1 MKKFSWTLSVF
12 YLVFIYGWIGFDIF
26 LFSQMKT
33 ESDIHIP
40 VLIVVLVNIL
50 FFMALI
56 ILLIVQ
62 SINIISAT
70 RNKNINYCINSYLFY
85 KYTATPIILTTIFIS
100 IYVMLGVMIITPIAF
115 IMPMVLIILPLLLG
129 IAFIVL
135 PILWIFAIMADIPSF
150 IAAVC
155 ILVLTKSEN
164 RISFGKCVLHFI
176 LQIIPVIDIID
187 GLYISIKYWKRGKI
201 AAVIT
206 AFCVIV
212 GIAVY
217 FTGTGGTGIVR

>member
-1 MKKFSWTLSVF
+1 MKKFSWTLAVF
-12 YLVFIYGWIGFDIF
+12 YLVFVYGWIGFDIF
-26 LFSQMKT
+26 LFSQT
-33 ESDIHIP
+33 GSESGVHIP

-50 FFMALI
+50 FFIALI
-56 ILLIVQ
+56 ILFIVQ

-100 IYVMLGVMIITPIAF
+100 LYIMLGVMIITPIAF
-115 IMPMVLIILPLLLG
+115 IMPMLLIILPLLLG

-155 ILVLTKSEN
+155 ILVLTKGEN
-164 RISFGKCVLHFI
+164 KISLGKCVLHFI

-201 AAVIT
+201 EAVIT
-206 AFCVIV
+206 AVCVIV

-217 FTGTGGTGIVR
+217 FTGTGIVR

>member
-12 YLVFIYGWIGFDIF
+12 YLVFVYGWIGFDIF

-85 KYTATPIILTTIFIS
+85 KYTATPIILTAIFIS
-100 IYVMLGVMIITPIAF
+100 LYIMLGVMIITPISLVMPQLLVILPFLLGFAF
-115 IMPMVLIILPLLLG
+115 IM
-129 IAFIVL
+129 L
-135 PILWIFAIMADIPSF
+135 PIVWTFAIMADIPSF

-164 RISFGKCVLHFI
+164 RISFGKCILHFI

-217 FTGTGGTGIVR
+217 FTGTGGMGIVR

>member
-85 KYTATPIILTTIFIS
+85 KYTATPIILTAIFIS
-100 IYVMLGVMIITPIAF
+100 LYIMLGVIIITPISLVMPQLLVILPFLLGFAF
-115 IMPMVLIILPLLLG
+115 IM
-129 IAFIVL
+129 L
-135 PILWIFAIMADIPSF
+135 PIVWTFAIIADIPSF

-217 FTGTGGTGIVR
+217 FIGTGIVR

>member
-12 YLVFIYGWIGFDIF
+12 YLVFVYGWIGFDVF

-33 ESDIHIP
+33 VSDIHIP

-50 FFMALI
+50 FCMALI

-62 SINIISAT
+62 GINIISAT
-70 RNKNINYCINSYLFY
+70 RDKNINYCINSYLFY

-100 IYVMLGVMIITPIAF
+100 IYVMLGVMIITPMAF
-115 IMPMVLIILPLLLG
+115 IMPMLLIILPLLLG

-155 ILVLTKSEN
+155 ILVLTKSEKK
-164 RISFGKCVLHFI
+164 ISFGKCILHFI
-176 LQIIPVIDIID
+176 LQIIPIIDLID
-187 GLYISIKYWKRGKI
+187 GLYISIKYWKRGKVP
-201 AAVIT
+201 ACIT

-212 GIAVY
+212 GMVVY
-217 FTGTGGTGIVR
+217 FIGTGIVG

>member
-12 YLVFIYGWIGFDIF
+12 YLVFVYGWIGFDVF

-33 ESDIHIP
+33 VSDIHIP

-50 FFMALI
+50 FCMSLI

-62 SINIISAT
+62 GINIISAT
-70 RNKNINYCINSYLFY
+70 RDKNINYCINSYLFY

-100 IYVMLGVMIITPIAF
+100 IYVMLGVMIITPMAF
-115 IMPMVLIILPLLLG
+115 IMPMLLIILPLLLG

-155 ILVLTKSEN
+155 ILVLTKSEKK
-164 RISFGKCVLHFI
+164 ISFGKCILHFI
-176 LQIIPVIDIID
+176 LQIIPIVDIID

-206 AFCVIV
+206 AVCVIF
-212 GIAVY
+212 GIAAYILVPGI
-217 FTGTGGTGIVR
+217 TG